1 MLCRRTL
8 LAPALLI
15 LPTLPTLATLTSARA
30 ARADEAVPTVH
41 PIYVHLPDAPEDDTL
56 QRTFTAAAARYKLR
70 PVEVVDV
77 PAPPPPRAPEL
88 LKAGV
93 LNAQKIAYGEALRD
107 LDAVRAEVA
116 TTGGAGLSTDDL
128 SDLYLYRAIAT
139 ARADWNAT
147 AATPPTDAR
156 TQAYAD
162 YLRAAA
168 LTPARA
174 PNPRDVPPQALADFA
189 RAVAEVRTRGRGT
202 LTVSGSADA
211 QVALD
216 GGAPMPVAGGIAFR
230 DLVEGEHL
238 IRVEELGHVG
248 WGAVVT
254 LNQPTLDVAIPTRA
268 LLGLDGATAAAHARR
283 MGARFALVLEPKGGA
298 HAPVSARLI
307 DANGQERDAVLVT
320 AANEPGTIDSAV
332 MRLDETGRRL
342 AQADAQ
348 SATPAPQ
355 PTQPPAD
362 LAPPDLLAQPAQ
374 KAKLTEDPA
383 AWARDHWPVLTAVG
397 VVILSSI
404 ILSAA
409 VAGDR

>member
-1 MLCRRTL
+1 MLRRS
-8 LAPALLI
+8 ARVVPALL
-15 LPTLPTLATLTSARA
+15 TVAKLASVRA
-30 ARADEAVPTVH
+30 ARADEPVPTVH
-41 PIYVHLPDAPEDDTL
+41 PLYIHLPDAPEDDAL
-56 QRTFTAAAARYKLR
+56 QRLFTAAAARYKLR

-77 PAPPPPRAPEL
+77 PAPPAPRAPEL
-88 LKAGV
+88 VKSGV
-93 LNAQKIAYGEALRD
+93 LNAQKIAFGEALRD
-107 LDAVRAEVA
+107 LDAARAEVA

-174 PNPRDVPPQALADFA
+174 LNAREIPPQAMADFA
-189 RAVAEVRTRGRGT
+189 RAVAEVRTRSRGT
-202 LTVSGSADA
+202 LTVAGSADA

-216 GGAPMPVAGGIAFR
+216 GGALMPVAGGIVFR

-254 LNQPTLDVAIPTRA
+254 LAGPTLDVVIPTRA

-283 MGARFALVLEPKGGA
+283 MGARFALVLEPKGGV
-298 HAPVSARLI
+298 HAPVGVRLI

-320 AANEPGTIDSAV
+320 AASEPGTIDSAV
-332 MRLDETGRRL
+332 MRLDETARRL

-348 SATPAPQ
+348 SGTPAPPATQ
-355 PTQPPAD
+355 PTTE
-362 LAPPDLLAQPAQ
+362 LAPPVLLAQPPA
-374 KAKLTEDPA
+374 KAKLTDDPA
-383 AWARDHWPVLTAVG
+383 AWARDHWPLLTAVG

-404 ILSAA
+404 VLGAA
-409 VAGDR
+409 VSADR